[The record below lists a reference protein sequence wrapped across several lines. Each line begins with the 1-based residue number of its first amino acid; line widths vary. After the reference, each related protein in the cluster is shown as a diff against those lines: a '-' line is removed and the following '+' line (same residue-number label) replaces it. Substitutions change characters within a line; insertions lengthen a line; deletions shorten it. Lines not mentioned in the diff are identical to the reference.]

1 MSTMSALSVPA
12 ASYVERLLFALVHA
26 QLYGPGHARVREAAA
41 DVSKAVRERCERE
54 HTSATL
60 LGVVAGQVVVDGK
73 PLLGASLSARRLLQ
87 RIEAVGAGGVE
98 LGATTSA
105 DDVTT
110 LVEVLARRAPVAD
123 LRAANADLLQRR
135 VRAVRFVAPWDG
147 GDAAPA
153 AAVASG
159 DERTAVLLHQDTVDL
174 LQGLTIAACHGREL
188 DVSQVEGVVDRM
200 VEGLDRDA
208 GVLHGLARYPEY
220 DFFTFGHSIR
230 VALLCLEVARRTT
243 TDRALLHRIGTA
255 ALLHDVGKALVRW
268 EVLHKQGSLSAEE
281 RREMQRH
288 PVLGGGILL
297 ANRDSDPL
305 AVAAAYGHHC
315 APGGHGYPRS
325 CDEFHQGVVTR
336 LVRVCDVFEALT
348 AVRPYKPAM
357 SPARAIRTMLA
368 MREGLDEALLGTF
381 VRVVGLHPPGT
392 RVLLDDG
399 SVGRVV
405 SQTDDFH
412 RPLVEVVAVD
422 GVALPLEARRRVDLR
437 VPGEEDPR
445 RIVGPA
451 PELEVTTSFD

>member
-1 MSTMSALSVPA
+1 
-12 ASYVERLLFALVHA
+12 
-26 QLYGPGHARVREAAA
+26 
-41 DVSKAVRERCERE
+41 
-54 HTSATL
+54 
-60 LGVVAGQVVVDGK
+60 
-73 PLLGASLSARRLLQ
+73 
-87 RIEAVGAGGVE
+87 
-98 LGATTSA
+98 
-105 DDVTT
+105 
-110 LVEVLARRAPVAD
+110 
-123 LRAANADLLQRR
+123 
-135 VRAVRFVAPWDG
+135 
-147 GDAAPA
+147 
-153 AAVASG
+153 
-159 DERTAVLLHQDTVDL
+159 
-174 LQGLTIAACHGREL
+174 
-188 DVSQVEGVVDRM
+188 
-200 VEGLDRDA
+200 
-208 GVLHGLARYPEY
+208 
-220 DFFTFGHSIR
+220 
-230 VALLCLEVARRTT
+230 
-243 TDRALLHRIGTA
+243 
-255 ALLHDVGKALVRW
+255 
-268 EVLHKQGSLSAEE
+268 
-281 RREMQRH
+281 MQRH

-445 RIVGPA
+445 RVVGPA
-451 PELEVTTSFD
+451 PELEVSTSFD